1 MSELKFSFLRFQ
13 ISDIILKCCELCVIM
28 VLQTFGRAAGM
39 EQRDYFNGIYIA
51 EDSDGIVYRWLI
63 HRGGLSLLPES
74 DYGTEL
80 IDLLDLNIKKFRLA
94 IYEIKKLCKFDVMK
108 GDIIGVDDV
117 NAVLTKSQEL
127 ARNISNSRE
136 VTGELLLAA
145 IANASAITDDH
156 TAMYFLNIMRGA
168 VEALEELPYIVK
180 KIYGLMYDCVEFDD
194 PKEWYEQEIMIE
206 KELFRRRYR
215 SEFINHIG
223 RQQFTKYMQVYFFD
237 NCADYYSYM
246 LIKFASLH
254 KQVRQCRCCG
264 KLFIPINKKNTM
276 YCSRVFNE
284 KGQTCKEIGPKIM
297 SKEKNKSDPMLEEY
311 ERVKNKNY
319 KRYDRQNYRSDKFK
333 DRVNEKELS
342 FDEYQEWQQE
352 ASAARAEYLN
362 GTLSAEEFGKVI
374 NKLG

>member
-1 MSELKFSFLRFQ
+1 
-13 ISDIILKCCELCVIM
+13 
-28 VLQTFGRAAGM
+28 M

-63 HRGGLSLLPES
+63 HRGELSLLPES

-180 KIYGLMYDCVEFDD
+180 KIYGLMYDCDEFDD

-352 ASAARAEYLN
+352 ASAARAEYLK

>member
-1 MSELKFSFLRFQ
+1 
-13 ISDIILKCCELCVIM
+13 
-28 VLQTFGRAAGM
+28 M

-63 HRGGLSLLPES
+63 HRGELSLLPES

-156 TAMYFLNIMRGA
+156 TAMYFLNIMRGT

-276 YCSRVFNE
+276 NCSRVFNE
-284 KGQTCKEIGPKIM
+284 KVRPVR
-297 SKEKNKSDPMLEEY
+297 KSG
-311 ERVKNKNY
+311 R
-319 KRYDRQNYRSDKFK
+319 RS
-333 DRVNEKELS
+333 
-342 FDEYQEWQQE
+342 
-352 ASAARAEYLN
+352 
-362 GTLSAEEFGKVI
+362 
-374 NKLG
+374 

>member
-1 MSELKFSFLRFQ
+1 
-13 ISDIILKCCELCVIM
+13 
-28 VLQTFGRAAGM
+28 M

-63 HRGGLSLLPES
+63 HRGELSLLPES

-194 PKEWYEQEIMIE
+194 PKEWYPPAFHRIQQLPTVIRNYLPLCLPVAQEGTYLIYWYSIV
-206 KELFRRRYR
+206 KEPER
-215 SEFINHIG
+215 NA
-223 RQQFTKYMQVYFFD
+223 
-237 NCADYYSYM
+237 C
-246 LIKFASLH
+246 
-254 KQVRQCRCCG
+254 
-264 KLFIPINKKNTM
+264 PKNT
-276 YCSRVFNE
+276 
-284 KGQTCKEIGPKIM
+284 P
-297 SKEKNKSDPMLEEY
+297 L
-311 ERVKNKNY
+311 
-319 KRYDRQNYRSDKFK
+319 
-333 DRVNEKELS
+333 
-342 FDEYQEWQQE
+342 
-352 ASAARAEYLN
+352 
-362 GTLSAEEFGKVI
+362 
-374 NKLG
+374 